1 MTDRVRCDSC
11 KQMVLTEWPHS
22 CYDFDAVERVR
33 QCERAVVE
41 AARRFDAAWDV
52 ASVTDEGLGL
62 PPLLRCVPEI
72 RSLCAAVRA
81 LDAAE
86 AP

>member
-41 AARRFDAAWDV
+41 AAMAWELALTEATAEDTKVLWRILDDRAIALADAVHAY
-52 ASVTDEGLGL
+52 
-62 PPLLRCVPEI
+62 
-72 RSLCAAVRA
+72 RSN
-81 LDAAE
+81 E
-86 AP
+86 T